1 MVPLSAMSVV
11 GIGHMGED
19 ATIIQNGILTKNDFT
34 ILHMKGAVGDVLSH
48 FIDEKGQ
55 VVSPDLERRLL
66 STPLEVLKKLDNV
79 IGVAGGESKENA
91 ILAVLQ
97 GGYLDVLITDEDTAA
112 HLLDKSR

>member
-1 MVPLSAMSVV
+1 M
-11 GIGHMGED
+11 
-19 ATIIQNGILTKNDFT
+19 
-34 ILHMKGAVGDVLSH
+34 
-48 FIDEKGQ
+48 
-55 VVSPDLERRLL
+55 
-66 STPLEVLKKLDNV
+66 KKLDNV